1 LSEEKEQPCRHE
13 QSGVSARER
22 PGRRREMTSGQQ
34 RQDDREGSRPGSERP
49 PALPRTTEAPEP
61 RDQQAIP
68 ALEHYRRKRNGDH
81 RQRITL
87 AASAGRQRNPGCTP
101 GPLPSRSRY
110 RRTPAAPLS
119 LLPTD
124 QCRGTYPGVSR
135 QAAWIV
141 RRCADPTSSRDTR
154 SIKAP
159 RNGDQRR
166 VCVLR
171 ATFGKAARL
180 SANDQPDPLLPEKGS
195 FPGTASRLLLG
206 GIVESRLAIRGT
218 ASGFALVSCLTA
230 RSLTLSS
237 AASGQGVQ
245 GQEAD
250 DDDRRRDS
258 DDGDGGGGYD
268 HTAILASL
276 FGVETRR
283 RASSHLPVFGG
294 ATVAEVGA
302 YAPLPGPALT
312 GSWVGVPDSPGGA

>member
-1 LSEEKEQPCRHE
+1 VEPTQASVDRL
-13 QSGVSARER
+13 
-22 PGRRREMTSGQQ
+22 PGLYG
-34 RQDDREGSRPGSERP
+34 G
-49 PALPRTTEAPEP
+49 
-61 RDQQAIP
+61 
-68 ALEHYRRKRNGDH
+68 
-81 RQRITL
+81 
-87 AASAGRQRNPGCTP
+87 
-101 GPLPSRSRY
+101 
-110 RRTPAAPLS
+110 
-119 LLPTD
+119 
-124 QCRGTYPGVSR
+124 
-135 QAAWIV
+135 V
-141 RRCADPTSSRDTR
+141 RRPYIFARHAQHRRHGT
-154 SIKAP
+154 A
-159 RNGDQRR
+159 NQRR

-245 GQEAD
+245 GQEGD

-276 FGVETRR
+276 FGVESRR
-283 RASSHLPVFGG
+283 RASSRLPVFGG

-302 YAPLPGPALT
+302 YTA
-312 GSWVGVPDSPGGA
+312 SPGASPSGAARVSVEVARSTDGVTGPRTHWTRTAHGDHAIRSLKRSRRPRGHDWAERAARR